1 MIDFEHVFNRR
12 HTNSVK
18 WDSIEKTYNE
28 QDLLPL
34 WVADMD
40 FQANPPIVEAL
51 EKKMA
56 ARIFGYEMVSDALYQ
71 AIQIW
76 QAKQHQYHVPKE
88 AILFSSGVVPSI
100 AIAVQ
105 AFTDP
110 GDSIMIHDPVYP
122 PFANVVKS
130 NDRHLVRNQLM
141 VNDNH
146 FEIDF
151 EAMEQQMITEK
162 VRLFILCSPHNPG
175 GRIWTA
181 DELQKIGALCS
192 KHNILVVSDEI
203 HQDLIFPDQQ
213 FSSYNV
219 ANADLKD
226 HSVVLTSATKTFNL
240 AGLKN
245 SMVFIE
251 NKDLRKQFQKVINR
265 NQQGEINTFG
275 LVGTEAAYNNGAEW
289 LQDLMVYLSENCQYT
304 LDYFKVSI
312 PQIAAMKPEGTYL
325 MWLDFSAFG
334 LSDQEISDRLIHKGK
349 VVLNPGYTF
358 GPSGTQHMRLNL
370 ACPKATLAEGL
381 ERIRKAF
388 EDLL

>member
-1 MIDFEHVFNRR
+1 MIDFGHVYNRR
-12 HTNSVK
+12 YTDSVK
-18 WDSIEKTYNE
+18 WDSVEKTYDE
-28 QDLLPL
+28 KDLLPL

-40 FQANPPIVEAL
+40 FQANTPVVDAL
-51 EKKMA
+51 KKKLDEK
-56 ARIFGYEMVSDALYQ
+56 IFGYEMVRDSLYQ
-71 AIQIW
+71 AIQTW
-76 QAKQHQYHVPKE
+76 QAEQHQYQIPKD

-105 AFTDP
+105 AFTEP

-151 EAMEQQMITEK
+151 ETMEQQMIDEK

-175 GRIWTA
+175 GRVWTA

-219 ANADLKD
+219 ANPDLKD

-275 LVGTEAAYNNGAEW
+275 LVGTEAAYNYGAEW
-289 LQDLMVYLSENCQYT
+289 LQDLMVYLSDNCQFT
-304 LDYFKVSI
+304 LDYFKTSI
-312 PQIAAMKPEGTYL
+312 PQITAMKPEGTYL

-334 LSDQEISDRLIHKGK
+334 LSDREISDRLIHKGK
-349 VVLNPGYTF
+349 VVLNPGHTF

-370 ACPKATLAEGL
+370 ACPKATLVEGL
-381 ERIRKAF
+381 ERISKAF